1 MSEQTFTVLR
11 AAGSALVL
19 DLVGPRPPRVLHWGR
34 DLGAL
39 TAADVDA
46 LRLAADL
53 GQGHSSF
60 DSPVPPSIAYDAGEG
75 FMGIPTVSGHRNGT
89 AFSTVFVL
97 DAAEQVEAGVVV
109 TSIDTQCRLRLTSS
123 FRMSP
128 QGVLRIQHTITNLGA
143 DGYVVDGL
151 MAALPLPAH
160 ASEIMDFMGNW
171 SREFHPQVKPIDHG
185 TYTREIR
192 EGRTGHD
199 NTLLLMARTAG
210 TTFQSGEVW
219 AVSLAWSGNSRSF
232 VERIHDGSTRIGAG
246 ELLLPGEVL
255 LDAGASYA
263 MPEVYAVHSDA
274 GLDGVSAVFHD
285 HLRARPQHPST
296 PRPLTIN
303 VWEAVYMDHRF
314 DKLEQLADVCAEIGV
329 ERFVLDDGWFGA
341 RRDDHAGLGDWV
353 VSADAWPAGLGTL
366 ARALEQRGL
375 EFGLWFEPEM
385 VNADSDLFRAHPE
398 WILHVEGRTPPEWRY
413 QQVLDLAHEGAY
425 QHVLGQMDAV
435 LTEYPSIRFLKWDHN
450 RVLTDAGH
458 LGHAGVR
465 SQTLAVY
472 RLIDELKRRHP
483 GLEIESCASGGG
495 RIDLGI
501 IERTDRVHASDNNE
515 ALERQRIQ
523 RWTAQV
529 LPPELVDSHICP
541 ERSHTTGRTI
551 DLGFRAITGLFGH
564 AGIEWDITE
573 ATPDERAL
581 LASWAAYYKANRAL
595 LHGGRMVR
603 VDHPVADAS
612 LHGVVAHDRSRAIFA
627 YVQEGVS
634 RASRPVPMRFPGL
647 DPDRRYRV
655 VAVEPAG
662 PAHLWQIR
670 PPRWMREGVELT
682 GRALTEV
689 GVIPPVLT
697 VEQAVVIEITAIG

>member
-1 MSEQTFTVLR
+1 MSAQTFTILR
-11 AAGSALVL
+11 AAGAALVL
-19 DLVGPRPPRVLHWGR
+19 DLAGSRPPRVLHWGR

-39 TAADVDA
+39 TEVDVA
-46 LRLAADL
+46 NLRVAADL
-53 GQGHSSF
+53 GQGHSTF
-60 DSPVPPSIAYDAGEG
+60 DQPLMPTITYDAGEG
-75 FMGIPTVSGHRNGT
+75 FYGIPTVSGHRDGT
-89 AFSTVFVL
+89 AFSTVFALESVTVADNDVTCTSV
-97 DAAEQVEAGVVV
+97 DAQ
-109 TSIDTQCRLRLTSS
+109 SRLQLTTTL
-123 FRMSP
+123 RMSP
-128 QGVLRIQHTITNLGA
+128 QGALRIQHTLTNSGA

-151 MAALPLPAH
+151 VAALPLPAH
-160 ASEIMDFMGNW
+160 AAEVMDFMGNW

-185 TYTREIR
+185 TYMREIR

-199 NTLLLMARTAG
+199 NTMLFMARTAG
-210 TTFQSGEVW
+210 ATFQQGEVW
-219 AVSLAWSGNSRSF
+219 ALSLAWSGNSRYF
-232 VERIHDGSTRIGAG
+232 VERIYDGGTRIGAS
-246 ELLLPGEVL
+246 ELLMPGEVIL
-255 LDAGASYA
+255 AAGASYV
-263 MPEVYAVHSDA
+263 MPEVYAVYSDA
-274 GLDGVSAVFHD
+274 GLDGIAASFHN
-285 HLRARPQHPST
+285 HLRARAQHPNT

-314 DKLEQLADVCAEIGV
+314 DKLEALADVCAEIGV

-341 RRDDHAGLGDWV
+341 RRNDRAGLGDWV
-353 VSADAWPAGLGTL
+353 VSADAWPQGLGTL
-366 ARALEQRGL
+366 ARALETRGL

-385 VNADSDLFRAHPE
+385 VNADSDLYRAHPE

-425 QHVLGQMDAV
+425 QHVLGQMDAI

-458 LGHAGVR
+458 LGRAGVR
-465 SQTLAVY
+465 TQTLALY

-523 RWTAQV
+523 RWTMQV
-529 LPPELVDSHICP
+529 LPPELVDSHVCP

-551 DLGFRAITGLFGH
+551 DLGFRAVTGLFGH

-573 ATPDERAL
+573 ATPEERAK
-581 LASWAAYYKANRAL
+581 LASWATYYKANRGL
-595 LHGGRMVR
+595 LHHGRMVR
-603 VDHPVADAS
+603 VEHPGVDAS
-612 LHGVVAHDRSRAIFA
+612 LHGVIAHDHSRAIFS

-634 RASRPVPMRFPGL
+634 KASRPVPMRFPGL

-655 VAVEPAG
+655 IEVQPAG
-662 PAHLWQIR
+662 PAGLWQIR
-670 PPRWMREGVELT
+670 PPQWMAEGVELT
-682 GRALTEV
+682 GRLLAEV
-689 GVIPPVLT
+689 GVIPPILT
-697 VEQAVVIEITAIG
+697 VEQAIVIEITAL